1 MFIVKKRYRP
11 YIGLFMTAAISTGL
25 AGCLDL
31 YGNSDQNKQAQV
43 DLKPASTNSE
53 FKAFIT
59 SRFTQLPVEQEYKD
73 TDDAILESS
82 VDQSAVQSDAVSSS
96 TGASEDFSNTN
107 TQVNGVDEGD
117 VWKYDGQHFF
127 VLQKASWNYHY
138 GECQTDT
145 ISASSAA
152 SSNNAT
158 SEPMDFMPCYGQ
170 PTIDTPA
177 QLRIVE
183 NTQKTLAT
191 LELTQMNPNEMYLH
205 EDTLVLLGNKH
216 NQNNSWDNYQNWQ
229 DGQTDIRVLDV
240 NDISTPT
247 PTLNIKIDGHVVQ
260 SRRIGD
266 ELFLITRYTPNLP
279 EMINYPDTLGEIEQ
293 NKRLLADVSINDLL
307 PNISINE
314 QQSPLVD
321 AENCLLTQGPQSQWG
336 HPTLSTIT
344 RINIINGEFS
354 SRCMAGSV
362 AGIYM
367 SENNLYLFNT
377 SYWEYAQD
385 SQESDIVWNWSE
397 GNTHLHKFSL
407 NDFSYEGSNLVAGTL
422 GWKNPKFRLG
432 ELQDGSIALVTT
444 NGPWRD
450 ERHHLTI
457 LASQDGKLN
466 TLATLPNE
474 QQPAA
479 IGKPGEHIYSVR
491 FMQNRAYIV
500 TFQKVD
506 PLYVIDLTNTR
517 SPTIAGE
524 LEIPGFSDYL
534 HPIGDDLL
542 LGIGKDAK
550 LGDSGTTWY
559 QGVKVSLFNVSDIQ
573 NPTELGNILIGKRG
587 SDTALSNEPHA
598 FTGIQQDDQYRFAF
612 PISVNDGE
620 ASGDYWRDPES
631 QRYNWSQS
639 GLYMFEIKDNQLTQA
654 GAMITERNEDNQNWG
669 SWGQRRGLIQG
680 DDIYHL
686 SGKDLYHADWSE
698 PENMSDKF

>member
-1 MFIVKKRYRP
+1 MFIVKKHYRP
-11 YIGLFMTAAISTGL
+11 YMGLFMAAAISTGL

-31 YGNSDQNKQAQV
+31 YGNSDQNHQALV

-59 SRFTQLPVEQEYKD
+59 SRFTQLPVEQEYSD
-73 TDDAILESS
+73 GNVAILESS
-82 VDQSAVQSDAVSSS
+82 VDQSAVQSAVQSDAASSLA
-96 TGASEDFSNTN
+96 GASEAFSNTN

-117 VWKYDGQHFF
+117 VWKYDGEHFF

-138 GECQTDT
+138 DECQTDT
-145 ISASSAA
+145 INASSTA
-152 SSNNAT
+152 STSNAT

-177 QLRIVE
+177 QLRIVK
-183 NTQKTLAT
+183 NTQQTLAT
-191 LELTQMNPNEMYLH
+191 LDLAQMNPNEMYLH
-205 EDTLVLLGNKH
+205 ENTLVLLGNKH
-216 NQNNSWDNYQNWQ
+216 NQSNSWDNYQNWQ

-240 NDISTPT
+240 NDLSTPT
-247 PTLNIKIDGHVVQ
+247 STLNIKIDGHVVQ

-279 EMINYPDTLGEIEQ
+279 EMINYPDTLGEVEQ
-293 NKRLLADVSINDLL
+293 NKRLLANISVNDLL

-314 QQSPLVD
+314 QQSSLVD

-336 HPTLSTIT
+336 YPTLSTIT

-367 SENNLYLFNT
+367 SESNLYLFNT
-377 SYWEYAQD
+377 SYWEYVQD
-385 SQESDIVWNWSE
+385 TQGSDIVWNWSE

-407 NDFSYEGSNLVAGTL
+407 NDFNYEGSSLVAGKL

-432 ELQDGSIALVTT
+432 ELHDGSIAVVTT
-444 NGPWRD
+444 DGTWRN

-457 LASQDGKLN
+457 LASQDGELN

-479 IGKPGEHIYSVR
+479 IGKPGEDIYSVR

-500 TFQKVD
+500 TFQQMD
-506 PLYVIDLTNTR
+506 PLYVIDLTNTS
-517 SPTIAGE
+517 SPVIAGE

-542 LGIGKDAK
+542 LGIGKDAQVSN
-550 LGDSGTTWY
+550 SGATSI
-559 QGVKVSLFNVSDIQ
+559 QGVKVSLFNVADIQ
-573 NPTELGNILIGKRG
+573 NPTEVGNIIIGKQG

-598 FTGIQQDDQYRFAF
+598 FTGIQQDEQYRFAF
-612 PISVNDGE
+612 PISVTDTAA
-620 ASGDYWRDPES
+620 AS
-631 QRYNWSQS
+631 NHWSHS
-639 GLYMFEIKDNQLTQA
+639 GLYLFEVKDKQLIQA
-654 GAMITERNEDNQNWG
+654 GAMITERNEGNQNWE